1 MRIGRAEIEADPDGI
16 ALGGVVIEA
25 LAHAGQLSRAQL
37 ADPDSR
43 AFKAGIDRTAPCSR
57 GRRATSDHQPRQQP
71 ADQIAAG
78 RAYVRAN
85 LAAAASGLCMHPVSQ
100 ALQEYPEMAG
110 ELAALHQRLAVAAPR
125 RIQML
130 ARLGFGPAVEPA
142 ARWPLQSKLMA

>member
-1 MRIGRAEIEADPDGI
+1 M
-16 ALGGVVIEA
+16 
-25 LAHAGQLSRAQL
+25 SRAQL

-43 AFKAGIDRTAPCSR
+43 AFKAGIDSYRDMLERTP
-57 GRRATSDHQPRQQP
+57 GYLWITSPGNTR

-85 LAAAASGLCMHPVSQ
+85 LAAAAAGRGIHPVSQ

-130 ARLGFGPAVEPA
+130 ARLGSALRSSRRRAGRCAE
-142 ARWPLQSKLMA
+142 S